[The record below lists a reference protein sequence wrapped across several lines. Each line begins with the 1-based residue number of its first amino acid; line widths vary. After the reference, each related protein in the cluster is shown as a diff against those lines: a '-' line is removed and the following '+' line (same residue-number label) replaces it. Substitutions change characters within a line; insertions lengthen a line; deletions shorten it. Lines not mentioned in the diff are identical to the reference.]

1 MKGVCHL
8 NKKLSKEAYG
18 GVAGKD
24 YVPYITD
31 KSKLG
36 GNIAVLIIGIIF
48 AAVFAAS
55 TAYSGMKAGL
65 TVAAGIPGAILGSA
79 FVAMFA
85 KHKGILGRNL
95 VQGMARE

>member
-1 MKGVCHL
+1 M

-85 KHKGILGRNL
+85 EHCNKC
-95 VQGMARE
+95 